1 MRTSPETTGQ
11 IQYYT
16 GSLWGMHTTFG
27 NSGSIHS
34 LINGNFGG
42 LSKGSRRYWLPG
54 MEFPKVERIFKGISC
69 RL

>member
-1 MRTSPETTGQ
+1 
-11 IQYYT
+11 
-16 GSLWGMHTTFG
+16 MHTTFG